1 MADTILAI
9 DPGREK
15 CGLAVLS
22 RQQGVLEK
30 SVVPS
35 VDLIASLEAYCADY
49 PVQAIILGDGT
60 SSAEKAARIQTLL
73 SRQTDKNITL
83 HMIDEYKSTERART
97 RYWQEHP
104 PQGWHRLIPVTM
116 QVPPVPVDD
125 FVAVLLGEK
134 FFKNNLLEKEE

>member
-1 MADTILAI
+1 MVDTILAI

-22 RQQGVLEK
+22 RQQGVREK

-35 VDLIASLEAYCADY
+35 AELIANIEAYCTHY
-49 PVQAIILGDGT
+49 PVQAIIMGDGT
-60 SSAEKAARIQTLL
+60 SSAEKALRIQAML
-73 SRQTDKNITL
+73 SKQTDKTITL
-83 HMIDEYKSTERART
+83 HMLNEYKSTERART

-134 FFKNNLLEKEE
+134 FFKKNLLEKEE